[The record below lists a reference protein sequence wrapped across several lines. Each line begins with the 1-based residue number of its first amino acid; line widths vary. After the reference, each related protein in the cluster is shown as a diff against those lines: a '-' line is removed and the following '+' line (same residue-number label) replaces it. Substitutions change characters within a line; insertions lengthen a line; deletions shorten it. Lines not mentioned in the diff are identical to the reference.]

1 MYKNAKIKIVDNTG
15 AKALKL
21 IGTYKFNNVYRKVAS
36 IFSSSLS
43 RIAPRRKLKTGAI
56 FRGYT
61 IRTRFPTFRFSGLR
75 LFSSATRTLLF
86 KHTDNVPVA
95 NRIKG
100 YLIIEVFL
108 NFQVNFPAI
117 TIYIA

>member
-15 AKALKL
+15 AKSLKL

-36 IFSSSLS
+36 MFSSSLS
-43 RIAPRRKLKTGAI
+43 SVVPRRKLKTGAI

-61 IRTRFPTFRFSGLR
+61 IRSRFPTYRFSGLR

-86 KHTDNVPVA
+86 KHADNLPVA
-95 NRIKG
+95 NRVKG
-100 YLIIEVFL
+100 YLMLEVFL

-117 TIYIA
+117 TIYTA